1 MCAGSVCDIDH
12 VAVNRVFDVDSG
24 CFFSHFHQLF
34 CRNDGFHFRSGDH
47 VLMLQDGDF
56 ILRRRIAD
64 RDADHEAVCLGIRE
78 LLRARRAVGV
88 LRCHDDEGL
97 RDRVGLAVDGKL
109 SFLHDF
115 QERGLRLRRCTVDF
129 IGKEKIRHGAAR
141 HVAELA
147 GILVVHGKA
156 RDIRRKDVRG
166 ELHPFVIEPQGVR
179 EGDSDRRLAD
189 ARNVIDQDMAPCQD
203 GSQNAG

>member
-1 MCAGSVCDIDH
+1 MGQRVGSDREDVVRNDVVSSFHQRVRLGHGRKRHRAAGRNAKADVGMCAGSVCDIDH

-97 RDRVGLAVDGKL
+97 RDGVGLAVDGKL

-115 QERGLRLRRCTVDF
+115 QERGL
-129 IGKEKIRHGAAR
+129 HG
-141 HVAELA
+141 
-147 GILVVHGKA
+147 
-156 RDIRRKDVRG
+156 
-166 ELHPFVIEPQGVR
+166 
-179 EGDSDRRLAD
+179 
-189 ARNVIDQDMAPCQD
+189 
-203 GSQNAG
+203 